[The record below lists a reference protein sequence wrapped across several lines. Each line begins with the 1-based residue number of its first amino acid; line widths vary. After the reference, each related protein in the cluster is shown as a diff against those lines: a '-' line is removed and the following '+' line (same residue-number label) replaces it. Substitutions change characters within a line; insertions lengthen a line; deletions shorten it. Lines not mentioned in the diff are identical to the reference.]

1 MARIQTEIFSEICKN
16 NNLNCLNTTKF
27 LYDYNKKSN
36 ELTHF
41 PCSLHLTAVGYEVV
55 GETVGKYLYT
65 LIEYNE
71 EK

>member
-1 MARIQTEIFSEICKN
+1 MARVQTEIFSEICEI
-16 NNLNCLNTTKF
+16 NNLNCLNTTKS
-27 LYDYNKKSN
+27 LYDYNKKNN

-41 PCSLHLTAVGYEVV
+41 PSNLHLTAVGHEVV

-65 LIEYNE
+65 LIENNE

>member
-1 MARIQTEIFSEICKN
+1 MLRIEI
-16 NNLNCLNTTKF
+16 
-27 LYDYNKKSN
+27 YDKDKTYNKKNN

-41 PCSLHLTAVGYEVV
+41 PSNLHLTAVGHEVV

-65 LIEYNE
+65 LIENNE

>member
-1 MARIQTEIFSEICKN
+1 
-16 NNLNCLNTTKF
+16 
-27 LYDYNKKSN
+27 LYDYNKKNN

-41 PCSLHLTAVGYEVV
+41 PSNLHLTAVGHEVV

-65 LIEYNE
+65 LIENNE